1 MSSIIMIIIIMIIRC
16 TATAATMGL
25 IMEHILDTMMVGS
38 MSPITISPIMMV
50 GSWSNFIN
58 HDGGFYVNN
67 HQSWWWVPGHLHQLP
82 ITNHH
87 DSGLL
92 LSPKISFWLLLNIIT
107 IIAITTM
114 MMITTKAAMH
124 TTVTLVTERRHPL
137 LAMDSGFLKKSQ

>member
-25 IMEHILDTMMVGS
+25 IMEHILDTMMVSS

-67 HQSWWWVPGHLHQLP
+67 HQS
-82 ITNHH
+82 
-87 DSGLL
+87 
-92 LSPKISFWLLLNIIT
+92 
-107 IIAITTM
+107 
-114 MMITTKAAMH
+114 
-124 TTVTLVTERRHPL
+124 
-137 LAMDSGFLKKSQ
+137 